1 VVKLHGLLPCVLLLA
16 CGRLDATVLVARDAG
31 TVEALDA
38 ALDEDAG
45 EPLEAA
51 AAEPPETDPGLADAA
66 SALDASASAGR
77 CRIGGASEGFYDN
90 FDGTALDP
98 ARWLVADGPV
108 QFGGRSSAGSF
119 APDNVAVEGGALVLR
134 VRGDRYGGPVRGRD
148 ESGALRADGR
158 RSAAA
163 VATRDLFASGTYQ
176 VQGRLSGPLPVELA
190 LWWVRD
196 DDSEGALSESTPGA
210 LDGGPSYS
218 RVRMESRSAAALEA
232 NDFALDADLADGASH
247 ILRFDWYTT
256 TQNAVRFWVDDKAR
270 WAASSALPPRRAARL
285 WIVAWLPSDA
295 PADFDT
301 AEIRIENAFITP
313 FGNEGD
319 QCEDGELSGPF
330 LVLP

>member
-1 VVKLHGLLPCVLLLA
+1 MVRLRWLLPCFLLPA

-31 TVEALDA
+31 AAEALDA
-38 ALDEDAG
+38 ALAEDPGA
-45 EPLEAA
+45 PPEAA
-51 AAEPPETDPGLADAA
+51 AAEPPAADAGVVDAA
-66 SALDASASAGR
+66 SALDASATAGR

-98 ARWLVADGPV
+98 SRWLVADGPV
-108 QFGGRSSAGSF
+108 VFGGRSSAGSF
-119 APDNVAVEGGALVLR
+119 APGNVAVEGGALVLR
-134 VRGDRYGGPVRGRD
+134 VRGDRYTGPVRGRD
-148 ESGALRADGR
+148 GSGALRTDGR

-190 LWWVRD
+190 LWRVRD

-210 LDGGPSYS
+210 LDGGVSYT
-218 RVRMESRSAAALEA
+218 RVHMESRSADALEA
-232 NDFALDADLADGASH
+232 TDFALDAGLDDGASH

-256 TQNAVRFWVDDKAR
+256 TQNAARFWVDDKAR
-270 WAASSALPPRRAARL
+270 WTASSALPSRRAARL

-313 FGNEGD
+313 FGNDGD
-319 QCEDGELSGPF
+319 LCDDGELAGPF
-330 LVLP
+330 LVPP